1 MINLI
6 RGELYRYYH
15 KKIFWITLGAA
26 LLSGIVFGFSVTG
39 FSTGSYSDRGTFDDM
54 FLVPATVILC
64 IFISLTIGREYSDG
78 VIRNKLIQGKS
89 RLQIYGAK
97 LSVSMGI
104 SLVVSVLFL
113 AGFSIISVKQV
124 LPYLNGS
131 ILFHAGLTFLLM
143 NFVWATLFTIIS
155 INIPHKEVGSILNI
169 ALIIVIMFGCYQLEF
184 ILGQPEFIQDISVE
198 TIEMTPEEVSQV
210 SAGTFEGSYA
220 WNEDDNGVLTYYKT
234 VEIQGEKTRNP
245 RYISG
250 GLRNAVEV
258 IDNTLPHGQIN
269 QYTSYLQS
277 CLYSD
282 DPTIIDKNDSLWF
295 PLYSL
300 GFIVVLIACG
310 ALAFHKKEFR

>member
-15 KKIFWITLGAA
+15 KKIFWITLVAS

-39 FSTGSYSDRGTFDDM
+39 FSTGGYSDRGTFDDM

-89 RLQIYGAK
+89 RMQIYGAK
-97 LSVSMGI
+97 TSVSIGI

-113 AGFSIISVKQV
+113 VGFSIISLKKV

-131 ILFHAGLTFLLM
+131 ILLHAGLTFLLM
-143 NFVWATLFTIIS
+143 NIVWATIFTIIS
-155 INIPHKEVGSILNI
+155 IIIPHKEIGSILNI
-169 ALIIVIMFGCYQLEF
+169 ALIIVIMFGCYQIEF

-198 TIEMTPEEVSQV
+198 SIEMTPDEVSQV
-210 SAGTFEGSYA
+210 KDGAFKGSYA
-220 WNEDDNGVLTYYKT
+220 WEEDDNGVLTYYKT
-234 VEIQGEKTRNP
+234 VETQGEKTPNP
-245 RYISG
+245 RYVSG
-250 GLRNAVEV
+250 GLRNVVEL

-282 DPTIIDKNDSLWF
+282 DPTIIDTNDIMWF

-300 GFIVVLIACG
+300 GFVVVLTSCG
-310 ALAFHKKEFR
+310 ALAFRKKEFK